1 MKTFTEFYSDIQNLK
16 TPAGEASEHS
26 EGQIEEKW
34 SEKRKRAINCD
45 RPRGFSER
53 ASCQGR
59 KKRQSGK

>member
-1 MKTFTEFYSDIQNLK
+1 MKTFSDFYSDIQNLK

-34 SEKRKRAINCD
+34 SDKRKRAINCD
-45 RPRGFSER
+45 RPKGFSAR
-53 ASCQGR
+53 AHCQGK

>member
-53 ASCQGR
+53 ASYQGR

>member
-53 ASCQGR
+53 AYCQGK

>member
-34 SEKRKRAINCD
+34 SEKRKRAIDCSN
-45 RPRGFSER
+45 PKGFSER
-53 ASCQGR
+53 AHCQGK

>member
-34 SEKRKRAINCD
+34 SDKRKRAIDCNS
-45 RPRGFSER
+45 PKGFSER
-53 ASCQGR
+53 AHLSGQ
-59 KKRQSGK
+59 KKTSVW

>member
-1 MKTFTEFYSDIQNLK
+1 MKTFTDFYSDIQNLK

-34 SEKRKRAINCD
+34 SDKRKRAINCD
-45 RPRGFSER
+45 SPKGFSER
-53 ASCQGR
+53 AHCQGK

>member
-34 SEKRKRAINCD
+34 SDKRKRAIDCNN
-45 RPRGFSER
+45 PKGFSER
-53 ASCQGR
+53 AHCQGR
-59 KKRQSGK
+59 KKHQSGK